1 MAVFWAVVGATG
13 VLAAAGLV
21 GWHVHRWRRARRAKE
36 AVQLA
41 RAVFRRR
48 REWLEAEFVTRASE
62 RGKPRDFVW
71 AGCEF
76 DDAVAFARDRGT
88 GQLRALVEITI
99 RFEADDGAAMDGGEA
114 GVAVRLATAVFRFE
128 KDAWT
133 SDGRAIF
140 NLNPAETIRRYQH
153 ELEVVD

>member
-1 MAVFWAVVGATG
+1 MAVFWAVVCAIGALAATG
-13 VLAAAGLV
+13 LI
-21 GWHVHRWRRARRAKE
+21 GWHVGRWRKTRRAKD
-36 AVQLA
+36 VLQLA

-76 DDAVAFARDRGT
+76 EDAVAFARDRST
-88 GQLRALVEITI
+88 GQLRAWWRSPSVSRPKTGRPWMGAKLV
-99 RFEADDGAAMDGGEA
+99 
-114 GVAVRLATAVFRFE
+114 VAVRLATAVFRFE
-128 KDAWT
+128 NDAWT

>member
-1 MAVFWAVVGATG
+1 MAVFWGVVCAVGA
-13 VLAAAGLV
+13 LAATGLI
-21 GWHVHRWRRARRAKE
+21 GWHVGRWRKARRAKE
-36 AVQLA
+36 VLQLA
-41 RAVFRRR
+41 RGIFRRR

-62 RGKPRDFVW
+62 RGKPRDFAW

-76 DDAVAFARDRGT
+76 ADAVAFARDRST
-88 GQLRALVEITI
+88 GQLRALVEVTI
-99 RFEADDGAAMDGGEA
+99 CFEAEDGVALDGGEA

-128 KDAWT
+128 KDMWT